1 MVKVCHVTSAHQ
13 RYDGRIFRKECT
25 SLAKAGYTCY
35 LIVNDDKPDEIKNS
49 VHIVST
55 GLLIKSRKER
65 FLKSHKYLYEKM
77 EMVSADIYHFH
88 DPDLLS
94 LAYKTK
100 KNGKKVIFDF
110 HENVSEQIK
119 DKKWLPSIFRKSVSS
134 LYKKYEHHYVTEF
147 DALITV
153 SPNIGEYY
161 RKLNFNTEIITN
173 YPIIEKSYIEPTFD
187 DKNICFCGGIS
198 EQWCHDT
205 ILDSIEKIDEC
216 NYILAGKGSKTYLD
230 SLKEKPGWEKVKYLG
245 MIPFEKVAEIYQ
257 KSMAGLALNVS
268 TQIGKEGSLGNT
280 KLFEY
285 MLAGIP
291 VICSDNRLWKE
302 IITKYKCGIVVD
314 PLNKKEIVT
323 AIQSIFLEPEKAREM
338 GKSGRRAVLKYFNW
352 SVEEKK
358 LCNLYQKLALR

>member
-1 MVKVCHVTSAHQ
+1 MKVCHVTSAHQ

-25 SLAKAGYTCY
+25 SLAAAGYDCY
-35 LIVNDDKPDEIKNS
+35 LIVNDDKLDELKNG
-49 VHIVST
+49 VNIIST
-55 GLLIKSRKER
+55 GLSIKSRKER
-65 FLKSHKYLYEKM
+65 FLKSHKNLLEKM
-77 EMVSADIYHFH
+77 KSVSADVYHFH

-94 LAYKTK
+94 LAYKMK
-100 KNGKKVIFDF
+100 KGGKKVIFDF

-119 DKKWLPSIFRKSVSS
+119 DKKWLPKILRKCIS
-134 LYKKYEHHYVTEF
+134 LFYKKYEYHYAAYF

-153 SPNIGEYY
+153 SPNLGKYY
-161 RKLNFNTEIITN
+161 EKLNDNTVIITN
-173 YPIIEKSYIEPTFD
+173 YPIVEEEYVEPSFNN
-187 DKNICFCGGIS
+187 KNICFCGGIT
-198 EQWCHDT
+198 EQWCHD
-205 ILDSIEKIDEC
+205 IIVDMIGKIDKC
-216 NYILAGKGSKTYLD
+216 NYILAGKGKEEYLNR
-230 SLKEKPGWEKVKYLG
+230 LKQKSGWGKVKYLG
-245 MIPFEKVAEIYQ
+245 VIPFEKVAEVYQ
-257 KSMAGLALNVS
+257 NSMVGIALNVS